1 MRERSNMETIRI
13 QTKSKHYPLFIGNGI
28 RHHAKSLIDSLDKNY
43 SSYFIITDSA
53 VENLYL
59 QDVINGLHTDNV
71 FAHIVPSGEQAKSI
85 EHYYECLTKALES
98 GLDRK
103 SCIIA
108 LGGGVVGDL
117 AGFVAATYMRGIAF
131 IQMPTTL
138 LAHDSSVGGKVA
150 INHPLGKNM
159 IGAFYQPD
167 AVIYDVETLQSL
179 SDTEWRSGFAE
190 VIKHALIWDER
201 LFDKIIKIRSIEQL
215 KRSDLISILKQAINV
230 KAEIVAKDEKE
241 SNIRSYLN
249 FGHTLG
255 HAIEAEL
262 GYGKISHGEAVA
274 IGMIFAMKLSEK
286 HYQIDLNIHQLKT
299 WLHSLGFQTAI
310 PANLTAEQLI
320 DTMKKDKKATHGKIK
335 MILLKTIGK
344 VEAVSFEE
352 AALHQFLKNEIEREM
367 ENA

>member
-1 MRERSNMETIRI
+1 METIHI

-28 RHHAKSLIDSLDKNY
+28 RHDLKSFIDTLEKNY
-43 SSYFIITDSA
+43 SSYLIITDSA

-59 QDVINGLHTDNV
+59 QDVVNSLHTDNV
-71 FAHIVPSGEQAKSI
+71 FTHIVPSGEQAKSI
-85 EHYYECLTKALES
+85 DHYYECLTKALES

-117 AGFVAATYMRGIAF
+117 AGFVAATYMRGIGF
-131 IQMPTTL
+131 LQMPTTL

-179 SDTEWRSGFAE
+179 SDKEWRSGFAE
-190 VIKHALIWDER
+190 VIKHALIWDEQ
-201 LFDKIIKIRSIEQL
+201 LFNEVRNIRSIEQL
-215 KRSDLISILKQAINV
+215 KQSDLISILKQAIHV
-230 KAEIVAKDEKE
+230 KAEIVSKDEKE

-262 GYGKISHGEAVA
+262 GYGKISHGEAVV
-274 IGMIFAMKLSEK
+274 IGMIFAMKLSEH
-286 HYQIDLNIHQLKT
+286 HYQIDLNISDHET
-299 WLHSLGFQTAI
+299 WLQSLGFQTSI
-310 PANLTAEQLI
+310 PANLSAEQLI
-320 DTMKKDKKATHGKIK
+320 AAMKKDKKATHGKIK

-352 AALHQFLKNEIEREM
+352 TTLLQFLKNEIERKM